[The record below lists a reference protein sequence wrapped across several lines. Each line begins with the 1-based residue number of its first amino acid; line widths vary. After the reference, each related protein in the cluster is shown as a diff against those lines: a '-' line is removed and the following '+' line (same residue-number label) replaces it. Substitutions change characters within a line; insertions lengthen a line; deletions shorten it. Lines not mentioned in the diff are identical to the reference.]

1 MTAAHRPHGRRAA
14 RMPQPI
20 SVQAALAE
28 SAGIAT
34 LADPIPAAAAGGAEA
49 DRADAAA
56 SAPSWSMDG
65 RASAPFAPSVTAP
78 ALTGIADLPPI
89 GLAEIGERAS
99 LMTRTDR
106 KYLVP
111 VASAHRLLAALDGD
125 VRVLEIDD
133 ARTFGYRST
142 YYDTADLVSYRTA
155 ATGRRRRFK
164 VRRRDYLDT
173 GASFLEVKTLTGR
186 GQSSKVRAELGA
198 HAGGAPVA
206 IGTAVPA
213 AAGGMGAPAAA
224 SVPVA
229 LQPPTGP
236 ARLPLPS
243 EHGVL
248 DGALREFV
256 DTALADAGVPSP
268 AEVLVPQLRT
278 EYDRTTLLVE
288 SEGARLTIDGAL
300 TWTDLLTGAETDAEA
315 AATVPRRA
323 DAPDAARHQLAGMVV
338 VETKSGSRA
347 GAADRLLWSAGHRP
361 VRISKYATGLALLRG
376 DLAANRWHRTLGT
389 LRAA

>member
-1 MTAAHRPHGRRAA
+1 MTAADRPHGRRAA

-20 SVQAALAE
+20 SVRAALAE
-28 SAGIAT
+28 ATALHGIA
-34 LADPIPAAAAGGAEA
+34 E
-49 DRADAAA
+49 
-56 SAPSWSMDG
+56 
-65 RASAPFAPSVTAP
+65 
-78 ALTGIADLPPI
+78 LPPI
-89 GLAEIGERAS
+89 GLDELPPIGLDELTARAS

-111 VASAHRLLAALDGD
+111 IASAHRLLHALDGD
-125 VRVLEIDD
+125 VRVLEIGG

-186 GQSSKVRAELGA
+186 GQSAKVRAELAASGDRGA
-198 HAGGAPVA
+198 MP
-206 IGTAVPA
+206 P
-213 AAGGMGAPAAA
+213 APAPAPA
-224 SVPVA
+224 
-229 LQPPTGP
+229 P
-236 ARLPLPS
+236 ARTTATATAPAPALPLPS
-243 EHGVL
+243 DTAAL
-248 DGALREFV
+248 TGALRKFV
-256 DTALADAGVPSP
+256 DTAVADAGVPSP
-268 AEVLVPQLRT
+268 EAALLPQLRT

-300 TWTDLLTGAETDAEA
+300 TWTDLLTGAEADAEESAPVPPRA
-315 AATVPRRA
+315 A
-323 DAPDAARHQLAGMVV
+323 APDAGRHQLAGMVV

-347 GAADRLLWSAGHRP
+347 GTADRLLWLAGHRP

-376 DLAANRWHRTLGT
+376 DLSANRWHRTLGT

>member
-1 MTAAHRPHGRRAA
+1 MTAADRPHGRRAA

-20 SVQAALAE
+20 SVRAALAE
-28 SAGIAT
+28 ATALHGIA
-34 LADPIPAAAAGGAEA
+34 E
-49 DRADAAA
+49 
-56 SAPSWSMDG
+56 
-65 RASAPFAPSVTAP
+65 
-78 ALTGIADLPPI
+78 LPPI
-89 GLAEIGERAS
+89 GLDELTARAS

-111 VASAHRLLAALDGD
+111 IASAHRLLHALDGD
-125 VRVLEIDD
+125 VRVLEIGG

-186 GQSSKVRAELGA
+186 GQSAKVRAELAASGDRGA
-198 HAGGAPVA
+198 MP
-206 IGTAVPA
+206 P
-213 AAGGMGAPAAA
+213 APA
-224 SVPVA
+224 
-229 LQPPTGP
+229 P
-236 ARLPLPS
+236 ARTTATATAPAPAPAPAPALPLPS
-243 EHGVL
+243 DTAAL
-248 DGALREFV
+248 TGALREFV

-268 AEVLVPQLRT
+268 EAALLPQLRT

-300 TWTDLLTGAETDAEA
+300 TWTDLLTGAEADAEESAPVPPRA
-315 AATVPRRA
+315 A
-323 DAPDAARHQLAGMVV
+323 APDAGRHQLAGMVV

-347 GAADRLLWSAGHRP
+347 STADRLLWSAGHRP

-376 DLAANRWHRTLGT
+376 DLSANRWHRTLGT

>member
-1 MTAAHRPHGRRAA
+1 MTAADRPHGRRAA

-20 SVQAALAE
+20 SVRAALAE
-28 SAGIAT
+28 ATALHGIA
-34 LADPIPAAAAGGAEA
+34 E
-49 DRADAAA
+49 
-56 SAPSWSMDG
+56 
-65 RASAPFAPSVTAP
+65 
-78 ALTGIADLPPI
+78 LPPI
-89 GLAEIGERAS
+89 GLDELTARAS

-111 VASAHRLLAALDGD
+111 IASAHRLLHALDGD
-125 VRVLEIDD
+125 VRVLEIGG

-164 VRRRDYLDT
+164 VRCRDYLDT

-186 GQSSKVRAELGA
+186 GQSAKVRAELAASGDRGA
-198 HAGGAPVA
+198 MP
-206 IGTAVPA
+206 P
-213 AAGGMGAPAAA
+213 APAPA
-224 SVPVA
+224 
-229 LQPPTGP
+229 P
-236 ARLPLPS
+236 ARTTATATAPAPAPAPALPLPS
-243 EHGVL
+243 DTAAL
-248 DGALREFV
+248 TGALREFV

-268 AEVLVPQLRT
+268 EAALLPQLRT

-300 TWTDLLTGAETDAEA
+300 TWTDLLTGAEADAEESAPVPPRA
-315 AATVPRRA
+315 A
-323 DAPDAARHQLAGMVV
+323 APDAGRHQLAGMVV
-338 VETKSGSRA
+338 VETKSGSSA
-347 GAADRLLWSAGHRP
+347 GTADRLLWSAGHRP

-376 DLAANRWHRTLGT
+376 DLSANRWHRTLGT

>member
-1 MTAAHRPHGRRAA
+1 MTAADRPHGRRAA

-20 SVQAALAE
+20 SVRAALAE
-28 SAGIAT
+28 ATALHGIV
-34 LADPIPAAAAGGAEA
+34 E
-49 DRADAAA
+49 
-56 SAPSWSMDG
+56 
-65 RASAPFAPSVTAP
+65 
-78 ALTGIADLPPI
+78 LPPI
-89 GLAEIGERAS
+89 SLDELTARAS

-111 VASAHRLLAALDGD
+111 IASAHRLLHALDGD
-125 VRVLEIDD
+125 VRVLEIGG

-186 GQSSKVRAELGA
+186 GQSAKVRAELAASGDRGAMLSASALA
-198 HAGGAPVA
+198 HATATAPSA
-206 IGTAVPA
+206 H
-213 AAGGMGAPAAA
+213 APATAPA
-224 SVPVA
+224 S
-229 LQPPTGP
+229 GP
-236 ARLPLPS
+236 APAPATASGRAPAPAPALPLPS
-243 EHGVL
+243 DTAAL
-248 DGALREFV
+248 TGALREFV

-268 AEVLVPQLRT
+268 EAALLPQLRT

-300 TWTDLLTGAETDAEA
+300 TWTDLLTGAETDAEESAPVPARA
-315 AATVPRRA
+315 A
-323 DAPDAARHQLAGMVV
+323 APDAGRHQLAGMVV

-347 GAADRLLWSAGHRP
+347 GTADRLLWSAGHRP

-376 DLAANRWHRTLGT
+376 DLSANRWHRTLGT

>member
-1 MTAAHRPHGRRAA
+1 MTAADRPHGRRAA

-20 SVQAALAE
+20 SVRAALAE
-28 SAGIAT
+28 AT
-34 LADPIPAAAAGGAEA
+34 TLH
-49 DRADAAA
+49 
-56 SAPSWSMDG
+56 
-65 RASAPFAPSVTAP
+65 
-78 ALTGIADLPPI
+78 GIADLPPI
-89 GLAEIGERAS
+89 DLDDLTARAS

-111 VASAHRLLAALDGD
+111 IASAHRLLHALDGD
-125 VRVLEIDD
+125 VRVLEIGG

-186 GQSSKVRAELGA
+186 GQSAKVRAELATSGDRGVMLPAPAPPRATVTAPSA
-198 HAGGAPVA
+198 HA
-206 IGTAVPA
+206 TATA
-213 AAGGMGAPAAA
+213 TAPA
-224 SVPVA
+224 
-229 LQPPTGP
+229 
-236 ARLPLPS
+236 LPLPS
-243 EHGVL
+243 DTAAL
-248 DGALREFV
+248 TGALREFV

-268 AEVLVPQLRT
+268 EAALLPQLRT
-278 EYDRTTLLVE
+278 AYDRTTLLVE

-300 TWTDLLTGAETDAEA
+300 TWTDLLTGAEADAEESAPVPPRA
-315 AATVPRRA
+315 A
-323 DAPDAARHQLAGMVV
+323 APDAGRHQLAGMVV

-347 GAADRLLWSAGHRP
+347 GTADRLLWSAGHRP

-376 DLAANRWHRTLGT
+376 DLSANRWHRTLGT